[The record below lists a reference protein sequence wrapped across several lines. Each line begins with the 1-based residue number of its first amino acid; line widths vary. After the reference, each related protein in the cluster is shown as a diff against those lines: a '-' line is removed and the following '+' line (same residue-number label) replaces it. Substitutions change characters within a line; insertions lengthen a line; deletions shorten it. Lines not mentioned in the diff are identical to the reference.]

1 MVASKRES
9 TCIIFFT
16 FKSFSRH
23 FCLASLIMEINSSVM
38 AALFQNPTDTSLCD
52 DVPQE
57 ISETAVNAFLLVI
70 LILSVLGNSA
80 VCIIVSRHYQLHTV
94 TNAYFV
100 NTAVVEL
107 LFALFSIPPYLRA
120 VSLSNGSL
128 LSNQWICVFIGFSFE
143 WFAALSN
150 LALTLMTI
158 ERYYV
163 IKHSGGKKI
172 SAKTTGTAF
181 FITSLWTLVFPVM
194 WAVLEEKP
202 AKNQCST
209 VLDVSYALFCFP
221 LLSHQGKETLRIF
234 NITYV
239 IICLLLPTALMVSL
253 FLKMSKTLRRGTH
266 SIRPLG
272 VGNQRTIRFFA
283 ELKTA
288 RTIFFISVLHVC
300 CWLPICVVSLHIS
313 LHPQP
318 EPAGLKM
325 TKAKVLIV
333 CLAFASLCVNPLIY
347 TLRNPRSSIIFR
359 QIKRRKK
366 KRVHFHS
373 NQEKLGGK
381 TVKATNI
388 CKSEETLTTTTSSC

>member
-1 MVASKRES
+1 MASKRES
-9 TCIIFFT
+9 TRIIFFT
-16 FKSFSRH
+16 FKSISQHFSVAR
-23 FCLASLIMEINSSVM
+23 FITEINSSVM
-38 AALFQNPTDTSLCD
+38 VALDTNTSLCD

-57 ISETAVNAFLLVI
+57 ISERAVNAFLLVI

-100 NTAVVEL
+100 NTAVVQF

-128 LSNQWICVFIGFSFE
+128 LSNQWICVFIGFFFE

-163 IKHSGGKKI
+163 VKHSGSKKI
-172 SAKTTGTAF
+172 SAKTTGTVI
-181 FITSLWTLVFPVM
+181 FIASLWALGFAVV
-194 WAVLEEKP
+194 WAVLGEKP
-202 AKNQCST
+202 AKDQCST
-209 VLDVSYALFCFP
+209 ALNVSYALFCFP
-221 LLSHQGKETLRIF
+221 LLSYRGKETLRIF
-234 NITYV
+234 NIIYV

-253 FLKMSKTLRRGTH
+253 FLKMSRTLGRGSH

-288 RTIFFISVLHVC
+288 RTIFFISVLHLC
-300 CWLPICVVSLHIS
+300 CWLPICVVSLYFS
-313 LHPQP
+313 LHRQA
-318 EPAGLKM
+318 EPASRKM

-333 CLAFASLCVNPLIY
+333 CLAFASSCVNPLIY
-347 TLRNPRSSIIFR
+347 ALRNPRLSIIFR
-359 QIKRRKK
+359 QIKRRRK

-373 NQEKLGGK
+373 NQEKLDGK
-381 TVKATNI
+381 TVKATNNF
-388 CKSEETLTTTTSSC
+388 KSEETLTTTTSSC

>member
-9 TCIIFFT
+9 TRIIFFN
-16 FKSFSRH
+16 FKSISQL
-23 FCLASLIMEINSSVM
+23 FCVARFVAEINNSVM
-38 AALFQNPTDTSLCD
+38 VALDTDTLLCD
-52 DVPQE
+52 DVLQE
-57 ISETAVNAFLLVI
+57 FSETAVNTFLLVI

-100 NTAVVEL
+100 NTAVVQF

-128 LSNQWICVFIGFSFE
+128 LSNQWICVFIGFFFE

-163 IKHSGGKKI
+163 VKHSGSKKI
-172 SAKTTGTAF
+172 SAKTTGMVV
-181 FITSLWTLVFPVM
+181 FIASLWALVFAVV
-194 WAVLEEKP
+194 WAVLEEKS
-202 AKNQCST
+202 AKDQCST
-209 VLDVSYALFCFP
+209 ALNVSYALVCFP
-221 LLSHQGKETLRIF
+221 LLSYRGKETLRIF

-239 IICLLLPTALMVSL
+239 IICLLLPTTLMVSL
-253 FLKMSKTLRRGTH
+253 FLKMSRTLRTGTH

-288 RTIFFISVLHVC
+288 RTIFFISILHLC
-300 CWLPICVVSLHIS
+300 CWLPICVVSLYIS
-313 LHPQP
+313 LHRQP
-318 EPAGLKM
+318 EPAGLKI
-325 TKAKVLIV
+325 TKVKALIV
-333 CLAFASLCVNPLIY
+333 CLAFASSCVNPLIY
-347 TLRNPRSSIIFR
+347 ALRNPRLSIIFR
-359 QIKRRKK
+359 QIKRRRK
-366 KRVHFHS
+366 KRVHFNS

-381 TVKATNI
+381 IVKATNI
-388 CKSEETLTTTTSSC
+388 FKSEETLTTTTSSC